1 MSEDLGT
8 MTLVLMGLV
17 KLLRELFTT
26 YGISE
31 KLASDGGAELTSYE
45 AQQLLR
51 SWGYAQTL
59 VSGEPT

>member
-31 KLASDGGAELTSYE
+31 ELASDGGAEFTSYE
-45 AQQLLR
+45 VQRPLR
-51 SWGYAQTL
+51 S
-59 VSGEPT
+59 